1 MSAMGPVST
10 LSDLGGQVNVTAAM
24 SVSKPRCLLCSPGH
38 SVFFAYR
45 FGVLEKVGHPSL
57 RGRWEAQA
65 VLPHLLP
72 ITMETAGGR
81 DGRGSLGKAVGAVS
95 LLPSSLTN
103 SPRKAAS
110 HYLSVKLEASSMW
123 CS

>member
-10 LSDLGGQVNVTAAM
+10 LSDLGGQVNVTVAM
-24 SVSKPRCLLCSPGH
+24 SVVSAQAPALLSWAQCILCLS
-38 SVFFAYR
+38 
-45 FGVLEKVGHPSL
+45 VLEKVGHPSL

-95 LLPSSLTN
+95 LLPSPLTN
-103 SPRKAAS
+103 SPREAAC

-123 CS
+123 